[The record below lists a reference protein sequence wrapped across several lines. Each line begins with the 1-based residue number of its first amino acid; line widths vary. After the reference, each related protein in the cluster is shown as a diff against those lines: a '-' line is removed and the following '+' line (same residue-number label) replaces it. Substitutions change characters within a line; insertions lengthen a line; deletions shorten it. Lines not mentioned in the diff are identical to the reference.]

1 MGANQSTRKITV
13 VNDEVS
19 GVIKISDAV
28 VQRLKG
34 EISGE
39 TSPAAAPKP
48 APAPTPEP
56 KVEAPPPP
64 PPVEVPPP
72 PPVAVEVPPPPPV
85 VVEVPPPPPVAVEV
99 PPPPPIVELP
109 PPPPIVEVPPPPPI
123 VEVPPPPP
131 IVEIPPPTPIVE
143 VPPPPPPVELSPPP
157 PVEVPPPPPVTEPS
171 PPPPVPEPVI
181 AAPAPVPAPAPAAL
195 PPVAP
200 APSYVWQRP
209 IIQYIEEPSLSA
221 LRVRAEKEE
230 ELKKLEDYWKDRL
243 QKQEENHIANAKLTE
258 EQILKS
264 ANHVETLF
272 KPASSRD
279 ICRDSRL
286 AVQTCY
292 SENPSKP
299 LLCREKVLEFSNCV
313 SKSRLELLTPSG

>member
-1 MGANQSTRKITV
+1 M

-39 TSPAAAPKP
+39 TSAAAAPKP

-72 PPVAVEVPPPPPV
+72 PPVAVEVPPPPPI
-85 VVEVPPPPPVAVEV
+85 VEVPPPL
-99 PPPPPIVELP
+99 PIVEVP

-143 VPPPPPPVELSPPP
+143 VPPPPPPVEVSPPP

-181 AAPAPVPAPAPAAL
+181 AAPAPAAL

-279 ICRDSRL
+279 ICSYNSRDSRL